1 MSALTISRDI
11 GRVGGFSVLQA
22 RDLVGEGAGGT
33 RPRDRGRGRVPKAVW
48 RASDPRSVCACLRLV
63 ACIGSISAVELV
75 LAPRVTGL
83 IVGLSASPRAPHPA
97 GCHSAGVGNA
107 RRGPFVVGTVR
118 AGLGDSQ
125 PWVGTGTL
133 LTRLRACLRARLRAL
148 MRLLRAIRGS
158 RSAVFR
164 ERV

>member
-1 MSALTISRDI
+1 MRA
-11 GRVGGFSVLQA
+11 RVERVRGLAG
-22 RDLVGEGAGGT
+22 VGECRRRCGAPQT
-33 RPRDRGRGRVPKAVW
+33 EV
-48 RASDPRSVCACLRLV
+48 CLRLFAPGRLHRV
-63 ACIGSISAVELV
+63 DLSVELV

>member
-22 RDLVGEGAGGT
+22 RDLVGEGANGT

-48 RASDPRSVCACLRLV
+48 RASDRGLFALRLV

-118 AGLGDSQ
+118 AGLGDS
-125 PWVGTGTL
+125 
-133 LTRLRACLRARLRAL
+133 
-148 MRLLRAIRGS
+148 
-158 RSAVFR
+158 
-164 ERV
+164 

>member
-1 MSALTISRDI
+1 MRA
-11 GRVGGFSVLQA
+11 RVERVRGIA
-22 RDLVGEGAGGT
+22 GAGECRRRCGAPQT
-33 RPRDRGRGRVPKAVW
+33 EV
-48 RASDPRSVCACLRLV
+48 CLRLV

-133 LTRLRACLRARLRAL
+133 LTHAPAGVPAG
-148 MRLLRAIRGS
+148 AFESADAPPASYPWQQERGFS
-158 RSAVFR
+158 
-164 ERV
+164 

>member
-1 MSALTISRDI
+1 M
-11 GRVGGFSVLQA
+11 
-22 RDLVGEGAGGT
+22 
-33 RPRDRGRGRVPKAVW
+33 
-48 RASDPRSVCACLRLV
+48 RASAEGGVARLRPRSVCAWLRLV